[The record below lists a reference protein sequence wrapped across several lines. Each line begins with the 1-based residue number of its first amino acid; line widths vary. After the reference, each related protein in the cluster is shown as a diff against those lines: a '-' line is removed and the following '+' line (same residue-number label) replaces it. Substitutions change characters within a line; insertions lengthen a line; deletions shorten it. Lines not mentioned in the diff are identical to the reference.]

1 VGGEQSPQLPG
12 LMSDPDTAGLDPIF
26 WLHHANIDRLWEVW
40 RRNPTTHVDPNK
52 PKWSDG
58 PASIGQRAFIMPMPG
73 GKTFT
78 YTPGQM
84 SDLSKLDYTYDD
96 VSPATTGPSPLEA
109 RMLRGVAAADTTEAV
124 RRPAMAPKTVE
135 LLGANNESIRL
146 SGTEATTSVALDAA
160 VQDKLSSN
168 LRSAN
173 TESVAVPDRV
183 FLNLENVRG
192 ISDATIFD
200 VYINVP
206 EGANPANYPRNLAGN
221 VSLFGVRKASK
232 VDDTHAGEG
241 LTFVL
246 EISDVIDRLHLSGA
260 LAAGQLHVRLVP
272 RHPVP
277 DEAQISIG
285 RISIFRQGD

>member
-1 VGGEQSPQLPG
+1 
-12 LMSDPDTAGLDPIF
+12 
-26 WLHHANIDRLWEVW
+26 
-40 RRNPTTHVDPNK
+40 VDPTK
-52 PKWSDG
+52 PKWVNG
-58 PASIGQRAFIMPMPG
+58 PASTGQRAFIMPMPG

-96 VSPATTGPSPLEA
+96 VSPPTTGPSPLQA
-109 RMLRGVAAADTTEAV
+109 RMLRGIGGPRTIEAV
-124 RRPAMAPKTVE
+124 RRTAMAAAPTTVE
-135 LLGANNESIRL
+135 LLGANNRSIRL
-146 SGTEATTSVALDAA
+146 SGTEASTSVALDAA
-160 VQDKLSSN
+160 VQNKLSSN
-168 LRSAN
+168 LRSALSP
-173 TESVAVPDRV
+173 TPTVPDRV

-200 VYINVP
+200 VYINLP
-206 EGANPANYPRNLAGN
+206 DGANPANYPRNLAGN
-221 VSLFGVRKASK
+221 VSLFGVRKASI
-232 VDDTHAGEG
+232 VDDTHAGDG

-260 LAAGQLHVRLVP
+260 LSAGQLHVKLVP

-285 RISIFRQGD
+285 RISVFRQGS